1 MGFLKKIFGGIFAFL
16 GRLLGLR
23 KKEEYYIDFG
33 DASNQGATPS
43 NQSQTAASSSSSD
56 RQASTSTTT
65 EASPSQAATATQK
78 KSSQKK
84 SSQKKSAKSE
94 SSPQPAAQTSS
105 VAQTPTMTQPKPAQQ
120 QQQKEA
126 ADTLFAPN
134 FLNPFNKSTPRRR
147 PSSNM
152 NSFLEMAQEMNT
164 TRR

>member
-16 GRLLGLR
+16 GRLLGLN
-23 KKEEYYIDFG
+23 KKEEYYVEIG
-33 DASNQGATPS
+33 DSGNQGATTS
-43 NQSQTAASSSSSD
+43 NQSQTAASASSSD
-56 RQASTSTTT
+56 RQASTQTQ
-65 EASPSQAATATQK
+65 ASPSSAATATQK

-84 SSQKKSAKSE
+84 SAKQETSA
-94 SSPQPAAQTSS
+94 QPAAQTST
-105 VAQTPTMTQPKPAQQ
+105 VAQTQTMTQPKPAQQ

-126 ADTLFAPN
+126 ADTLFAAN

-152 NSFLEMAQEMNT
+152 TSFLQMAQEMNA